1 MSQPPSTQPS
11 NGHHEGRSLLQL
23 VIVVALIV
31 VLIFLHQWAGTAMV
45 GDLDPTAM
53 LALGFVVLGSY
64 TIGQLAEV
72 VRLPHITGYLLAG
85 LFFGPSIAHSLAPY
99 VASWVGVEAPWAP
112 FDRGVLNESVI
123 QQLSL
128 FDTLAIALI
137 AISAGGELKLAAVRE
152 GMRVMLSIIAG
163 QYTLVMVSVT
173 TFVVLISGSIP
184 SIALPGLDVG
194 SPLAALG
201 LGIVV
206 AAIAFAASPAATL
219 AIISETGAKGPM
231 SRTVLN
237 TIVFED
243 VLVIVTFVVGKFLAA
258 TLLGAEVEPIGTYLA
273 QHVGGGVGLG
283 LALGLGVVLYLRFV
297 GKELM
302 IFLVGVVYTATLVA
316 DQLHADKLLMFLT
329 LGFIVGN
336 FSKAG
341 EHLIEKVEQLA
352 LPTYVVFFTIAG
364 ARMHIDQLQ
373 ATLPFALA
381 LCTLRFF
388 PSTSAS
394 SPARG

>member
-23 VIVVALIV
+23 VIVVALVV

-45 GDLDPTAM
+45 GDLDPTGM

-85 LFFGPSIAHSLAPY
+85 LFFGPSIAHSLAPHI
-99 VASWVGVEAPWAP
+99 ASWIGVEAPWAP

-137 AISAGGELKLAAVRE
+137 AISAGGELKLAAVRQ

-163 QYTLVMVSVT
+163 QYTLVMLSVT
-173 TFVVLISGSIP
+173 AFVVLISGFIP
-184 SIALPGLDVG
+184 AIALPGLG
-194 SPLAALG
+194 LASPMEALG

-206 AAIAFAASPAATL
+206 AAIAFAASPAAAL

-231 SRTVLN
+231 SRTVPN
-237 TIVFED
+237 T
-243 VLVIVTFVVGKFLAA
+243 
-258 TLLGAEVEPIGTYLA
+258 
-273 QHVGGGVGLG
+273 
-283 LALGLGVVLYLRFV
+283 
-297 GKELM
+297 M
-302 IFLVGVVYTATLVA
+302 
-316 DQLHADKLLMFLT
+316 
-329 LGFIVGN
+329 
-336 FSKAG
+336 
-341 EHLIEKVEQLA
+341 
-352 LPTYVVFFTIAG
+352 
-364 ARMHIDQLQ
+364 
-373 ATLPFALA
+373 
-381 LCTLRFF
+381 
-388 PSTSAS
+388 
-394 SPARG
+394 